1 MAHLGVTAICVCGAR
16 IEGTPSPDGT
26 VTCGACRRQVVV
38 DSRAAARAFG
48 TADAT
53 RSVEASP
60 LHDSTG
66 EPFKL
71 DVEMRDELTQSVARE
86 GTTET
91 TTSQR
96 LPEKLGPYRVLGRLG
111 AGGMGVVYRG
121 HDETLDR
128 PVALKVLAR
137 TRGNESEQSQL
148 EREARSVAA
157 VTHQNVVQVYAAG
170 EQDGVAYFAME
181 LVNGPDLR
189 EVLDKEG
196 PLAPGRARRY
206 MTQAAAGL
214 RAAARKNILHRDVK
228 PANLLLDKRD
238 DQIKVADFGLAKR
251 ACVDASMG
259 GTSLIAGTP
268 LYVAPEVIRNGEGDQ
283 RADLYSL
290 GATFFHLLVGA
301 PPFGG
306 KTAADA
312 LVGHMNEPAPD
323 LRSLRPD
330 VPQDLASAIRRCL
343 EKDPAARFA
352 SYDDLLVAIDPGRTP
367 SGETP
372 ALPQV
377 HVVPRLHG
385 GPSPSAPASPVPAEP
400 RPAPEA
406 APQAIPVARA
416 PRRLP
421 QLPPRARGA
430 RWPYIVAFVAIAGGF
445 NALHMRSR
453 VLPSGP
459 VSIPEPLAACEFGD
473 LVGDLLHAG
482 PIGGELL
489 APIKVSDTVRISR
502 RDFPFATT
510 VEDACVNSRLPYAVC
525 GTRSPVLAWHV
536 HDVRSRT
543 VLYAKPD
550 GSIQATDLYQFLR
563 YLRGIATD
571 RHHRNTSWRSV
582 VKNLAPFLPDDADR
596 ELRRLEASE

>member
-66 EPFKL
+66 KPFKL
-71 DVEMRDELTQSVARE
+71 EMNELTQSVAD
-86 GTTET
+86 ET
-91 TTSQR
+91 STSPR

-128 PVALKVLAR
+128 AVALKVLAR

-148 EREARSVAA
+148 EREARAVAA

-170 EQDGVAYFAME
+170 EQDGLAYFAME

-268 LYVAPEVIRNGEGDQ
+268 LYVAPEVIKNGEGDH

-290 GATFFHLLVGA
+290 GATFFHLLAGA

-330 VPQDLASAIRRCL
+330 VPQDLAAAIRRCL

-352 SYDDLLVAIDPGRTP
+352 SYDDLLAAIDPGRAP
-367 SGETP
+367 SSEIP

-377 HVVPRLHG
+377 HVL
-385 GPSPSAPASPVPAEP
+385 P
-400 RPAPEA
+400 RPAPQP
-406 APQAIPVARA
+406 APQAIPVALP

-430 RWPYIVAFVAIAGGF
+430 RWPYIIAFVAIAGGF
-445 NALHMRSR
+445 NALHTRSS

-459 VSIPEPLAACEFGD
+459 VSIPEPLAACEFSD

-502 RDFPFATT
+502 RDFPFVTT
-510 VEDACVNSRLPYAVC
+510 VEDTCEASHLPYAIC

-550 GSIQATDLYQFLR
+550 GSVQATDLYQFLR

-571 RHHRNTSWRSV
+571 RHHRDTSWRHV
-582 VKNLAPFLPDDADR
+582 VRGLAPFLPDDADR
-596 ELRRLEASE
+596 ELRRLEASD